1 MKSAVNRSKLMFKKS
16 SYSSV
21 VENCVEIAIPGSDG
35 ADPIAIRDSKNPE
48 GPILWCGPR
57 AYRSFTRAVRA
68 GELRPR

>member
-1 MKSAVNRSKLMFKKS
+1 MWGEELGDRNELTFKKS

-21 VENCVEIAIPGSDG
+21 VENCVEIALPEGP
-35 ADPIAIRDSKNPE
+35 DPIAIRDSKIPD

-68 GELRPR
+68 GDLRHR

>member
-1 MKSAVNRSKLMFKKS
+1 MKKAVNRSELTFKKS

-21 VENCVEIAIPGSDG
+21 VENCVEIALPEGT
-35 ADPIAIRDSKNPE
+35 DPIAIRDSKHPD